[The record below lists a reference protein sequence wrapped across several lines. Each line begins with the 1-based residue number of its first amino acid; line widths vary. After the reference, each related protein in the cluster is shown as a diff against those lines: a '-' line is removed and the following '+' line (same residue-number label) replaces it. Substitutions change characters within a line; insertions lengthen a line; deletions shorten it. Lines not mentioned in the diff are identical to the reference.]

1 MILDCNIHT
10 DTEKANEYLASLI
23 KNRSLI
29 ELKKINPKRTI
40 NQNSYLHSC
49 FGLMAKYTGFTI
61 EEIKVIAKR
70 EFGSFMVY
78 EKEGSKFLRS
88 STELDSK
95 QFTQWTDWVRV
106 YGREQ
111 VGVEIPTPQ
120 QYKENLGA
128 IMKEIDG
135 VI

>member
-1 MILDCNIHT
+1 MG
-10 DTEKANEYLASLI
+10 SLI
-23 KNRSLI
+23 NNRSLI

-40 NQNSYLHSC
+40 NQNSYLHAC

-78 EKEGSKFLRS
+78 EKDGKRFLRS
-88 STELDSK
+88 STKLDSK
-95 QFTQWTDWVRV
+95 QFTAWTDWVRV
-106 YGREQ
+106 YGREE

-120 QYKENLGA
+120 EYKENIGA
-128 IMKEIDG
+128 IMKELDG